1 MPRSGLSS
9 GVSDS
14 GGLKA
19 LMAGIG
25 SGRQFVSVKD
35 QMKLMS
41 HQAELQDQLN
51 ANAQTYTNQGKTRE
65 AELGDVRATRDTARM
80 TFGRE
85 HQADLFTRFR
95 GANPGVTDY
104 DMDAKGGFRTKMG
117 AMAFPSGDVKPFG
130 GDDTPKPKKPGGPRN
145 TVKKIQSRVDS
156 GELSPAEAANTYR
169 NYAAHV
175 GRDKADDWAGK
186 PPAPIREGVEY
197 VAGVGSSRQFTT
209 DSAGTTTAPTA
220 SSTPKRTRTRKAG
233 ASSGTASQTKPTST
247 TPTTTTGTTTP
258 IK

>member
-95 GANPGVTDY
+95 GANPEVTDY

-130 GDDTPKPKKPGGPRN
+130 GDDTPRN

-169 NYAAHV
+169 NYAAKV

-247 TPTTTTGTTTP
+247 TGTTTP